1 MPHVQYFPFPM
12 GSISLFRS
20 KYMKLIF
27 SIHVPNIYEFET
39 FMLQV
44 ILQEQM
50 RIFITGA
57 CFGTRDLLGSLYVIQ
72 KLSVGYEVHL
82 FVCFRHTPSMYPIS
96 TAGAGFRS
104 PYPSSLPITSTS
116 LSR

>member
-1 MPHVQYFPFPM
+1 MLYSRDSCVYLLLLHVLVHYC
-12 GSISLFRS
+12 L
-20 KYMKLIF
+20 
-27 SIHVPNIYEFET
+27 H
-39 FMLQV
+39 
-44 ILQEQM
+44 
-50 RIFITGA
+50 
-57 CFGTRDLLGSLYVIQ
+57 DLLGSLYEWQ
-72 KLSVGYEVHL
+72 KLSVGYKVHL